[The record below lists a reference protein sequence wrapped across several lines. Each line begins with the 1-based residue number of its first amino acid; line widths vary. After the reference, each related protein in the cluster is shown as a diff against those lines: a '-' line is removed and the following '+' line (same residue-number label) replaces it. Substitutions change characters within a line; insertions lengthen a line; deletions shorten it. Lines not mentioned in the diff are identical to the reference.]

1 MSYQITWNGLTL
13 GGASEIYKLR
23 NVSGLHDS
31 PGVRTSDMDR
41 ARQHGQFA
49 GLDYLTGRSIQASVY
64 VLSDDPAD
72 WAAFSNA
79 MTVANS
85 AESTLTVSVPNLA
98 SGRTLNISAK
108 CRKVSM
114 PVELDNQF
122 GIGKADIEWWATD
135 PRMYDSTLSSVT
147 VAPSTPTGLGLLFDA
162 TFDLS
167 FGGGAP
173 TGAVVALNNGNF
185 PAPWTVT
192 FDGPLTTPKIEN
204 TATGDILTFNG
215 TVPAGSQ
222 LVVSSLDRTVLLN
235 GSSRYSWLVSGS
247 KWFNLPTGTQQLRL
261 TASGGTG
268 TATLT
273 YRSTWI

>member
-1 MSYQITWNGLTL
+1 MSYEITWNGLTL
-13 GGASEIYKLR
+13 GGSSQIYKLR
-23 NVSGLHDS
+23 NVTGLHDS

-64 VLSDDPAD
+64 LLSDASAD
-72 WAAFSNA
+72 WAAFTNA
-79 MTVANS
+79 MTVGNS
-85 AESTLTVSVPNLA
+85 LESTLGITVPNLA
-98 SGRTLNISAK
+98 LGRTLNLSAK

-135 PRMYDSTLSSVT
+135 PRMYDSTASSATVT
-147 VAPSTPTGLGLLFDA
+147 PCTPTGFGLTFDA
-162 TFDLS
+162 TFNLS

-173 TGAVVALNNGNF
+173 TGTIVALNDGNF

-204 TATGDILTFNG
+204 TTTGDTLTFEG

-235 GSSRYSWLVSGS
+235 GASRYSWLASGS
-247 KWFNLPTGTQQLRL
+247 KWSELPSGTQQLRL